1 MFLTITVWRI
11 SIQQTGSEQGRK
23 RFPIGRVT
31 LEIESIPTREILVP
45 KPLLLWLCSVSSFQ
59 GNESNR
65 RTKVSLSLLRGC
77 PRALG
82 LAVVQGVSG
91 SLGRASLAII
101 APCEQAWPLRS
112 LKQWQDPL
120 PCKAVTFQT
129 GS

>member
-31 LEIESIPTREILVP
+31 LKTESIPTHEILVP
-45 KPLLLWLCSVSSFQ
+45 KPLLLWLCSVSSFHR
-59 GNESNR
+59 NESNH
-65 RTKVSLSLLRGC
+65 RTKVSLSLLRWC
-77 PRALG
+77 PRAMG

-120 PCKAVTFQT
+120 LCKAVTFQIR
-129 GS
+129 S